1 MKLSF
6 VFLYFFFS
14 EMTSLLQTQNGEFK
28 SRNYKMKNYPF
39 VWYNNDT
46 REVDAFWGKLRGVIY
61 NNKLGHVWVII
72 CCKNISKN
80 IFLFLLVASK
90 WPLRKKPA
98 TVFCWKW
105 IRLAQLQN
113 PLKRKCEIWV
123 IINSQQT
130 VRIIVSYLLHLRCKS
145 IAPVYCTII
154 CSDISNRYKSRVVI
168 ICSKIKEH
176 SEDVEVNDVL

>member
-6 VFLYFFFS
+6 VFLSLFFS

-28 SRNYKMKNYPF
+28 LSNYKMKIHSYG
-39 VWYNNDT
+39 T
-46 REVDAFWGKLRGVIY
+46 IMIQGKLTYFEASFVVFFTTINCAMFGLLSVARIY
-61 NNKLGHVWVII
+61 PR
-72 CCKNISKN
+72 
-80 IFLFLLVASK
+80 IFSFFFVASK

-130 VRIIVSYLLHLRCKS
+130 VGIIVSYLLHLRCKS

-154 CSDISNRYKSRVVI
+154 CSDISSRYKSRAVI

>member
-1 MKLSF
+1 MKLNF
-6 VFLYFFFS
+6 VFLSFFFP

-28 SRNYKMKNYPF
+28 LSNYKMKIHSYGT
-39 VWYNNDT
+39 NNDT
-46 REVDAFWGKLRGVIY
+46 REVDAFRGKLRGVLY
-61 NNKLGHVWVII
+61 NNKLCHVWVII
-72 CCKNISKN
+72 CCNNIFKNIL
-80 IFLFLLVASK
+80 FLFVASK

-130 VRIIVSYLLHLRCKS
+130 VGIIVSYLLHLRCKS

-154 CSDISNRYKSRVVI
+154 CSDISSRYKSRVVI

-176 SEDVEVNDVL
+176 REDVEVNDVW